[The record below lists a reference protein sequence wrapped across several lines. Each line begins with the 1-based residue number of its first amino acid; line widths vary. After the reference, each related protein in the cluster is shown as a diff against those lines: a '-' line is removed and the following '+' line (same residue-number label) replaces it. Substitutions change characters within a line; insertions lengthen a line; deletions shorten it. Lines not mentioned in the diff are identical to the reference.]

1 MSMEDIKA
9 ECRKTNPT
17 WSEYEVET
25 WAASRKLWD
34 TTLFD
39 RMVLNPM
46 SYEEII
52 SKIQCPTLLIIA
64 EKGIVSRETAEK
76 AAKLWKSKAPFK
88 WVYIKG
94 AGHSIRRENYPDYIK
109 AVDAFLKE
117 LA

>member
-1 MSMEDIKA
+1 MSLKDIKA

-17 WSEYEVET
+17 WPEDEVET

-34 TTLFD
+34 NALFD
-39 RMVLNPM
+39 NMPLSDVP
-46 SYEEII
+46 YEVIVT
-52 SKIQCPTLLIIA
+52 KIQCPTLLIIA

-94 AGHSIRRENYPDYIK
+94 AGHSIRRENYPEYKK
-109 AVDAFLKE
+109 AVDEFLSE
-117 LA
+117 LE